1 MKNLYLANKEN
12 EKDILKN
19 FLFENNSYFFFFEKA
34 RRKSFLLH
42 LQASKY
48 NDQLEMFTPKKKKLS
63 QFPTTLRLLSESM

>member
-1 MKNLYLANKEN
+1 MACFLFLFVLFFLFDFATKEK

-48 NDQLEMFTPKKKKLS
+48 NDQLEMFTPKKKKL
-63 QFPTTLRLLSESM
+63 